1 MRCLKMEGIPAMTHI
16 HISRGTNRQFRGMV
30 RRQGLQ
36 KYSPAGP
43 WRKSKKMDYDDTTRA
58 FFKLNHTRLGR
69 GNFIDAARPYG
80 SDPFKQVGVGV
91 TFDLDSRDRA
101 VAATRGFQLRLEGTA
116 VPELLD
122 ATSAFGTVAG
132 AFSTYF
138 APNVALDPTLALR
151 VGGKKVWGTFPFFEA
166 AFLGGATTLR
176 GFNEQRFAG
185 DAAVYAN
192 AELRLFL
199 TEFRLLLPG
208 DFGIFGLADIGR
220 VFLDG
225 DASDTWHKAAG
236 GGIWFAFID
245 RGSTISLA
253 IAQSKEQRAFYA
265 SVGFML

>member
-1 MRCLKMEGIPAMTHI
+1 MTEPQTNPQNMMPGAMQRTQRVRVTITSAQLLALNASPITLVSAPGAGKALIFEGLLI
-16 HISRGTNRQFRGMV
+16 
-30 RRQGLQ
+30 Q
-36 KYSPAGP
+36 KPAGTA
-43 WRKSKKMDYDDTTRA
+43 YA
-58 FFKLNHTRLGR
+58 G
-69 GNFIDAARPYG
+69 IA
-80 SDPFKQVGVGV
+80 
-91 TFDLDSRDRA
+91 A
-101 VAATRGFQLRLEGTA
+101 VAINKVRYAERLSQEA
-116 VPELLD
+116 LVRSNFER
-122 ATSAFGTVAG
+122 
-132 AFSTYF
+132 YF